1 MARAY
6 GYMAK
11 KKESYK
17 VEQVYSP
24 VTANKVTIKKVMKL
38 CTANYFERNN
48 LFPIIFCQRFFL
60 FVLNYL
66 DRL

>member
-24 VTANKVTIKKVMKL
+24 VKANKVSIKNIIWKKSYEL
-38 CTANYFERNN
+38 CTANYFEGNN
-48 LFPIIFCQRFFL
+48 LFPIIFFQRCFFL
-60 FVLNYL
+60 F
-66 DRL
+66 